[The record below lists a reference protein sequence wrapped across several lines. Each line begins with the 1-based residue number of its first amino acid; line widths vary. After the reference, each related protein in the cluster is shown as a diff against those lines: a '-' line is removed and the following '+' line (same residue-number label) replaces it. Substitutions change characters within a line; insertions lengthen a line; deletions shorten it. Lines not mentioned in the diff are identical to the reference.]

1 MMKIGSLL
9 VFNDEQ
15 LFVVIGGESPLW
27 EIFSVEIPGSFII
40 DTTDAWY
47 QNHFTILLE

>member
-1 MMKIGSLL
+1 MKIGSLL

-27 EIFSVEIPGSFII
+27 EIFSIEIPGSFTI
-40 DTTDAWY
+40 DTTDTWY
-47 QNHFTILLE
+47 QNHFTLISE